1 MRIGLLVGSTLH
13 PLAGAAGVSER
24 VHSSAGDFILAP
36 VADKQIVRKVR
47 AGNATALDRGNLLH
61 SVSFSTTR
69 IFDSAAEAWLWALDY
84 DATFPR
90 EGILQMDAVTAGG
103 AILRRR
109 LSNAVVSPPRRR
121 VIGRSVLLD
130 YQVDGSAITESA
142 VTTGRVIVAG
152 AVGGLGD
159 GTYEMGGLSS
169 DKMSYYLG
177 SNAILWIPS
186 GAGYWAFSPAGG
198 GSVAM
203 KSTSDVE
210 TPDLASDW
218 VKTSDASTVSGF
230 TVTAELA

>member
-1 MRIGLLVGSTLH
+1 MRIALLVGSTLH

-90 EGILQMDAVTAGG
+90 EGILRLDALDATGV
-103 AILRRR
+103 IHRRH
-109 LSNAVVSPPRRR
+109 LSAAVVAPPRRR

-130 YQVDGSAITESA
+130 YQVDGSAITEVPVTLTITGTLTSDGSTPLVFA
-142 VTTGRVIVAG
+142 VMSQVANNIGGFMEWYG
-152 AVGGLGD
+152 ANGSLARQD
-159 GTYEMGGLSS
+159 EYEPWILQHDSS
-169 DKMSYYLG
+169 DAAWASSIG
-177 SNAILWIPS
+177 
-186 GAGYWAFSPAGG
+186 GASP
-198 GSVAM
+198 
-203 KSTSDVE
+203 
-210 TPDLASDW
+210 
-218 VKTSDASTVSGF
+218 
-230 TVTAELA
+230 ELATGWTPLNTATGTPVITAS